1 MADVDDKLDVVV
13 AEGNGVEDADSP
25 DDSSRTSAEDNS
37 AQNLAL
43 LCCAYMVGFSAM
55 TATLTTTAISTK
67 DVLSANGD
75 STNWATIPIG
85 VQVIVSR
92 SLNLL
97 GKHCSLTPPF
107 VMVSSL
113 AHP

>member
-85 VQVIVSR
+85 VQVSHYE
-92 SLNLL
+92 S
-97 GKHCSLTPPF
+97 
-107 VMVSSL
+107 
-113 AHP
+113 